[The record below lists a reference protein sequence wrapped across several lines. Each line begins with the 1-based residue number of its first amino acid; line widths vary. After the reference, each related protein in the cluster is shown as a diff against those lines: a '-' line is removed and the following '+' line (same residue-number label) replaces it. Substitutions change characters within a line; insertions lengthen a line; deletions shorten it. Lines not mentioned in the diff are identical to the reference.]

1 VEIGVDNGNHAVR
14 MCFFPHH
21 FRRLL
26 IVILAWLPLSLA
38 ADDPHG
44 RQNEKWGSG
53 NSEGQSP
60 EPT

>member
-1 VEIGVDNGNHAVR
+1 